1 MLMWIL
7 RNKLGESVRS
17 NYEITEEI
25 LNVPSAAF
33 TLIYKLIVN
42 TLSANKIYKWPHLY
56 IKTQIHK

>member
-1 MLMWIL
+1 MWIL

-33 TLIYKLIVN
+33 TLIYILIVN
-42 TLSANKIYKWPHLY
+42 ILSANKIIYKWPHLY
-56 IKTQIHK
+56 IKSQIHK